1 MSHVAHESGQRVPGG
16 SARPDGVKRG
26 GRGRGVTARKA
37 GTRISRGERASAL
50 EAPEGDIAVPE
61 LTAFAGAK
69 RRQLAV
75 LTKSR
80 ALGLLRGEM
89 DLVTRVASMRPQTF
103 GWAQTLARLRA
114 SSRPAEYWP

>member
-1 MSHVAHESGQRVPGG
+1 M
-16 SARPDGVKRG
+16 
-26 GRGRGVTARKA
+26 
-37 GTRISRGERASAL
+37 

-114 SSRPAEYWP
+114 SSRPAEFWP